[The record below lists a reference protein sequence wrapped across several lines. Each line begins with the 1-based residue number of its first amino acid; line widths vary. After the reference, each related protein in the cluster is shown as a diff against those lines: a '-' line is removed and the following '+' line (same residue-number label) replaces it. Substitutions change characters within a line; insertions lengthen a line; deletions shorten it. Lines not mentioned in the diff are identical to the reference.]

1 MPHVVVE
8 FSANLRGRAD
18 VPRLLR
24 TVHDAALATGVFPRG
39 GTRTRAEERTDYLIA
54 DGHPDNAFVHVTL
67 RIGHGRDLEKPRR
80 GGGGCGLVRCGPP
93 VGRLSAVVPLSSP
106 ARGAAAALGVR
117 GFSCWLRALLAV
129 GRRRG
134 PLACCV
140 RAPVHVTCNALLLA
154 A

>member
-67 RIGHGRDLEKPRR
+67 RIGHGRDLETRKRAGQQVFDALCAEFVLAPSVLEVRNASDHR
-80 GGGGCGLVRCGPP
+80 PYAEHYDDELVARVGALYAADVARFGYAFGAGPNE
-93 VGRLSAVVPLSSP
+93 GTA
-106 ARGAAAALGVR
+106 G
-117 GFSCWLRALLAV
+117 
-129 GRRRG
+129 
-134 PLACCV
+134 
-140 RAPVHVTCNALLLA
+140 
-154 A
+154 